1 MVVGVGL
8 THPPS
13 SITNVTYNTIGIHP
27 CQPRK
32 SRFFNLHP
40 SFSRFLAFL
49 RRFALFLIFHFIFC
63 NLFVNPHKPSDIN
76 GLRCLRRL
84 DHKILWWGATPIHK
98 NTKTPRKIGVC
109 LQKKLDFSAYLLYN
123 ITLSGCGRV
132 YSRHHGTTQN
142 RKEEHR
148 MFRTYQPKKRHR
160 KMEHGF
166 RKRMATANGRKVLAR
181 RRAKGRARLTH

>member
-1 MVVGVGL
+1 MKRTRGRTQYAPTYPILRGIRPRL
-8 THPPS
+8 PRRERQDGTGDPS
-13 SITNVTYNTIGIHP
+13 PTISMQRWLSCVRGTPHEE
-27 CQPRK
+27 K
-32 SRFFNLHP
+32 SFH
-40 SFSRFLAFL
+40 SFHS
-49 RRFALFLIFHFIFC
+49 LF
-63 NLFVNPHKPSDIN
+63 
-76 GLRCLRRL
+76 
-84 DHKILWWGATPIHK
+84 HKILWWGATPIHK